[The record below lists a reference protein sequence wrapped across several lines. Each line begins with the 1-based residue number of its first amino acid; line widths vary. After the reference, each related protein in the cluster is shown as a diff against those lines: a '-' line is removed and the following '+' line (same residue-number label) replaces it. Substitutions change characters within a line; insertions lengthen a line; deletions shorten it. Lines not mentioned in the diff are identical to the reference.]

1 MENIEK
7 ITEEELKSL
16 QDLQQKGQDL
26 ILELGQIE
34 FSKIMLDQ
42 RYTNAIDDLK
52 ILKKD
57 EDNNLYQIIE
67 EKNADK
73 LNNIYCV
80 YNNKK
85 ILNNRWDNY
94 DPYTHKFK

>member
-7 ITEEELKSL
+7 ITKEELKSL

-57 EDNNLYQIIE
+57 EDKFIYGLNVKYGPIEINPQTGAII
-67 EKNADK
+67 KD
-73 LNNIYCV
+73 L
-80 YNNKK
+80 K
-85 ILNNRWDNY
+85 I
-94 DPYTHKFK
+94 